1 MNELRLRPDDLNWRE
16 IDGEVVAV
24 DAETSTYLSANPAG
38 ALLWQMLAGGSTRE
52 AMAQRLV
59 DEYGIELERASADI
73 DAFVNALQTR
83 GLLES

>member
-38 ALLWQMLAGGSTRE
+38 ALLWQMLAEGATHD
-52 AMAQRLV
+52 AMTQRLV
-59 DEYGIELERASADI
+59 DEYGIELDRASTDVE
-73 DAFVNALQTR
+73 AFVAALRAR

>member
-38 ALLWQMLAGGSTRE
+38 ALLWQMLAGGATRE
-52 AMAQRLV
+52 ALAQRLV
-59 DEYGIELERASADI
+59 DEYGIELERATTDV
-73 DAFVNALQTR
+73 DVFVAALRAR